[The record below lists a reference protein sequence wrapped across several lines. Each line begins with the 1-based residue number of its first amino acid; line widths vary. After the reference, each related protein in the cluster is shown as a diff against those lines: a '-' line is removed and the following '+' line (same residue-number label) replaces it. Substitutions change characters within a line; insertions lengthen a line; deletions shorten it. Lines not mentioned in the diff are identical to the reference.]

1 MRTGNLGPVEVV
13 VDSQRTP
20 IISSGAMAML
30 IFVST
35 EVMVF
40 AGLISAFSIFRA
52 SVLAWPPPGQPR
64 LPLEETAINTA
75 ALLLSGFVLVF
86 AHRAFRRAPAEAKRP
101 LLIAILLGIFFVG
114 FQGAE
119 WVALVGQGMTLT
131 SSVLGSFFYL
141 IVGLHALHAVAAL
154 GALIYAWRRLSQGWL
169 DSGPLVVSSIF
180 WYFVVLL
187 WPILYW
193 RVYL

>member
-1 MRTGNLGPVEVV
+1 MEVV
-13 VDSQRTP
+13 VDSPRTP
-20 IISSGAMAML
+20 LVSSGAMAML

-35 EVMVF
+35 EIMVF
-40 AGLISAFSIFRA
+40 AGLISAFSIYRS
-52 SVLAWPPPGQPR
+52 SVLGWPPAGQPR
-64 LPLEETAINTA
+64 LPIEETAINTA
-75 ALLLSGFVLVF
+75 ALLLSGIVLVF
-86 AHRAFRRAPAEAKRP
+86 AHRAFRRSPQAAQRP
-101 LLIAILLGIFFVG
+101 LALAILLGIFFVV

-119 WVALVGQGMTLT
+119 WVALVGQGLTLT

-141 IVGLHALHAVAAL
+141 IVGLHGLHAVAAIW
-154 GALIYAWRRLSQGWL
+154 ALIYAWRRLQQGWL
-169 DSGPLVVSSIF
+169 GPGPLVVSSIF